1 MDKAF
6 DNEMSKL
13 CAKTEANFDRMM
25 WREGLQSGFFEMQLL
40 RDSYRYTTV
49 VKLLI
54 CNCSCKPYQ

>member
-1 MDKAF
+1 LYILQLRDGPLEFFMDKAF

-40 RDSYRYTTV
+40 RDSYR
-49 VKLLI
+49 
-54 CNCSCKPYQ
+54 

>member
-40 RDSYRYTTV
+40 RDSYR
-49 VKLLI
+49 
-54 CNCSCKPYQ
+54 